1 MITATAP
8 APDAELAAASDLLV
22 VEIERY
28 LAARSRATAAPA
40 TAHPLVTKTTDELIA
55 EALGSIDRHAA
66 APPVPPALRPPSRF
80 LRRLPLWAL
89 PLTRRTIRQI
99 SVAEHLEL
107 TALVIEWWGWAQDTE
122 RDAKGARCIV
132 GAQRALVALGY
143 GDAATMT
150 AATIRLCDLV
160 GGAYE
165 SWNDHPDRTRDQ
177 VLNLLRTAA
186 KEARA

>member
-28 LAARSRATAAPA
+28 LVARSRATAAPA

-55 EALGSIDRHAA
+55 EALGSLDATL
-66 APPVPPALRPPSRF
+66 PPVPQALRPPSRF

-89 PLTRRTIRQI
+89 PLTRRTVRQI

-107 TALVIEWWGWAQDTE
+107 TALVIEWWGWAQETE

-150 AATIRLCDLV
+150 AAAIRLCDLV

-165 SWNDHPDRTRDQ
+165 PWNDHPDRTRAQ

>member
-8 APDAELAAASDLLV
+8 AQDAELTAAADLLA

-28 LAARSRATAAPA
+28 LAARARATAAPK
-40 TAHPLVTKTTDELIA
+40 TAHPLVTKTTDQLVA
-55 EALGSIDRHAA
+55 EALRTVPAA
-66 APPVPPALRPPSRF
+66 EDKLSSATLRPPARF

-89 PLTRRTIRQI
+89 PLTRRTVRQI
-99 SVAEHLEL
+99 TVAEHLEL
-107 TALVIEWWGWAQDTE
+107 TALVIEWWGWAQQTE

-150 AATIRLCDLV
+150 AATIWLCDLV

-165 SWNDHPDRTRDQ
+165 PWNDHPDRTRDQ